1 MTEFQCSC
9 HIEGESYSL
18 LTCGAVTTTQAF
30 EQFRDYIESELIVPF
45 DIADGLIIDRVE
57 VER

>member
-18 LTCGAVTTTQAF
+18 LTVGCVITSQALT
-30 EQFRDYIESELIVPF
+30 QFRGYVESEGGEFEL
-45 DIADGLIIDRVE
+45 AEGLIIDKVE